1 VAGIAAIRVDHDLAA
16 GQASIGD
23 WPADDESARRVDVGT
38 EPAFTQLRRNHC
50 IDDVLGGDGNDLL
63 GAGVLDSFDIR
74 FFPGQQP
81 WWAGAGL
88 LWKDEFDGGS
98 GINGVALSGT
108 DGNDNILIHRE
119 PGELHFI
126 LNGVDQVLEL
136 ANCQTI
142 IVHAGKGDD
151 TVVMDASGGE
161 RWKAEFYGEDGND
174 HLVGS
179 AMDDLLDG
187 GKGNDT
193 LEGGPGHDTMIG
205 DQGNDLLISDG
216 NDVLFKN
223 KRKDSG
229 KR

>member
-1 VAGIAAIRVDHDLAA
+1 MGGDDDDLLLGNAG
-16 GQASIGD
+16 
-23 WPADDESARRVDVGT
+23 
-38 EPAFTQLRRNHC
+38 
-50 IDDVLGGDGNDLL
+50 IDDVLGGDGNDIL
-63 GAGVLDSFDIR
+63 GAPETFGLAGDSFDIR
-74 FFPGQQP
+74 FLGTGPQP
-81 WWAGAGL
+81 WWAGFGL

-98 GINGVALSGT
+98 GINGVAVSGT
-108 DGNDNILIHRE
+108 EGDDNILIHRE

-136 ANCQTI
+136 SNCQTI

-187 GKGNDT
+187 GKGKDT

-205 DQGNDLLISDG
+205 DQGNDLFISDG

-223 KRKDSG
+223 KRKDDKG
-229 KR
+229 